1 MTTYEIFSKNGD
13 SFGTFQGDSPAAALL
28 AMHRDAG
35 VGPDQVWLNAGDDDI
50 SFADEDV
57 ERAAGGLD
65 AWRVVAQESL

>member
-1 MTTYEIFSKNGD
+1 
-13 SFGTFQGDSPAAALL
+13 
-28 AMHRDAG
+28 MHRDAG
-35 VGPDQVWLNAGDDDI
+35 LHDQVWLNAGDDDI